1 MLLKTAMVRFTWMA
15 SVLMRLTDSL
25 TFSELCI
32 KDSETEWG
40 GGSGVHL
47 QDLEGGREPAESWLS
62 SLPHLPNVLSF
73 FDL

>member
-25 TFSELCI
+25 RSPELCI

-47 QDLEGGREPAESWLS
+47 QDLEGEGNR
-62 SLPHLPNVLSF
+62 
-73 FDL
+73 